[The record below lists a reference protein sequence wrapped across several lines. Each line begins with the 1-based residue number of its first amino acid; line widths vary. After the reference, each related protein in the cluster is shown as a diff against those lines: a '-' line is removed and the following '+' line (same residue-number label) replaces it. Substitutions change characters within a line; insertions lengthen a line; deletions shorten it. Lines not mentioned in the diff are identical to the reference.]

1 MLKEKFYFHS
11 SKENLYCVFI
21 NQSELEISETEN
33 KKLRLELEQM
43 RTHYDSDM
51 EALKKRNDS
60 LLEDCERYRE
70 VSWLSFLMQ
79 GNFPAL

>member
-1 MLKEKFYFHS
+1 MLNLGKFDFHS
-11 SKENLYCVFI
+11 NYKENLYCVFI
-21 NQSELEISETEN
+21 HQTELEISEAEN

-60 LLEDCERYRE
+60 LLEDCERYRK
-70 VSWLSFLMQ
+70 VGWLS
-79 GNFPAL
+79 